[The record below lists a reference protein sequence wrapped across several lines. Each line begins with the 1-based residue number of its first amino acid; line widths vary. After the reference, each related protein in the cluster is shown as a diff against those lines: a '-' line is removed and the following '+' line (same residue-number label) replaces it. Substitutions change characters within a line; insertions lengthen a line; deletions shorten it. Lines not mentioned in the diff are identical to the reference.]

1 MSSKS
6 FRERKFVLCTGE
18 IATHEKLAEYH
29 DSHIIGELHHLVR
42 DGIDLTVCAVYTSSY
57 RVNQVLSPPPVIRVY
72 AIGDAIIPCEL
83 CDHRRDWGISR
94 TGLFWLMARIY
105 KNFSSNGI

>member
-6 FRERKFVLCTGE
+6 FREKKYVLCTGE
-18 IATHEKLAEYH
+18 IATADKLAEH
-29 DSHIIGELHHLVR
+29 RESHIVGELHHLVR
-42 DGIDLTVCAVYTSSY
+42 DGIDLTVCAVYASS
-57 RVNQVLSPPPVIRVY
+57 RRITQVLLPAPAIRVY

-105 KNFSSNGI
+105 KNYSAGI